1 MDLIREKEKA
11 MAPQAAVQFADA
23 ATDMQVEVVERRD
36 TPGAWSVEAI
46 NITGDGEVYLAVF
59 SGPAAN
65 ARASEYA
72 AMKYGIEA

>member
-1 MDLIREKEKA
+1 

-23 ATDMQVEVVERRD
+23 TTDMQVEVVERCD

-46 NITGDGEVYLAVF
+46 NIAGDGEVYLAVF
-59 SGPAAN
+59 SGPDAH

-72 AMKYGIEA
+72 TMKYGVEA